1 MQRKEEYVEDMEHGQ
16 SKHWHVTTVVSDQ
29 SILYSGIVR
38 IENIVDRISR
48 VTTQIDDKICLLHH
62 MFTTITNRIMHINI
76 CT

>member
-48 VTTQIDDKICLLHH
+48 VTTQIDDKICLLHN
-62 MFTTITNRIMHINI
+62 MYFTTTTNRII

>member
-1 MQRKEEYVEDMEHGQ
+1 MQRKEEYVEDMGHGQ
-16 SKHWHVTTVVSDQ
+16 SKHLHVTTVVSDQ

-48 VTTQIDDKICLLHH
+48 VTTQIIDDKICLLHH
-62 MFTTITNRIMHINI
+62 MYFTTITNRIK